1 MYVFIIM
8 MEGSLLC
15 LVFYYIVNR
24 IIIIV
29 VLGFAEVHM
38 TVKHKTPFKLHKGEV

>member
-1 MYVFIIM
+1 MYAFIIM

-24 IIIIV
+24 IIIV

-38 TVKHKTPFKLHKGEV
+38 TVKHRTPFKLHKGEV